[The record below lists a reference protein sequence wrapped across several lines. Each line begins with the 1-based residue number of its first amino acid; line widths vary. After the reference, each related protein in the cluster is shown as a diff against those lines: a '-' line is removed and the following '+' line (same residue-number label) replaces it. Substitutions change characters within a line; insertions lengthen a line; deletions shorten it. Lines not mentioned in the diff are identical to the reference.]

1 QKHHLTLWYSIT
13 LVARSVMASASCL
26 GLVVL
31 VAMASAAS
39 AQLSS
44 TFYDTSCPNALATI
58 KAGVTA
64 ALNTETRMGASLVRL
79 HFHDCFV
86 DGCDGSVLLA
96 DTGSFI
102 GEQGAAPNNNSIR
115 GMNVIDN
122 IKTQVEAVCK
132 QTVSCADILAVAAR
146 DSVVAVSSTITTVA
160 LMHVLMKHMPV
171 VLVSELWFGTN
182 SAHTKQL
189 GGPTWTVL
197 LGRRD
202 STTASKTNAENDLP
216 PPTFDLQ
223 NLTTLFGN
231 KQLSMTDMVALSG
244 AHTIGQSQC
253 RFFRDRIY
261 NETNINTTFATSL
274 RANCP
279 QSGGDSSLAP
289 LDTATPNAFDNS
301 YYTNLMSQKGLLHS
315 DQVLF
320 NGGGADNTVM
330 SFATSAATFN
340 SAFTTAMINMGN
352 IAPKTGTQGQI
363 RLVCSKVNS

>member
-1 QKHHLTLWYSIT
+1 
-13 LVARSVMASASCL
+13 
-26 GLVVL
+26 
-31 VAMASAAS
+31 MASAAS

-58 KAGVTA
+58 KAGVA
-64 ALNTETRMGASLVRL
+64 AAVQNEARMGASLVRL

-96 DTGSFI
+96 DTGSFV
-102 GEQGAAPNNNSIR
+102 GEQGAAPNKNSIR
-115 GMNVIDN
+115 GMNVIDS

-146 DSVVAVSSTITTVA
+146 DSVVA
-160 LMHVLMKHMPV
+160 
-171 VLVSELWFGTN
+171 
-182 SAHTKQL
+182 L

-244 AHTIGQSQC
+244 THTIGQSQC

-261 NETNINTTFATSL
+261 NETNINTAFATAL
-274 RANCP
+274 KANCP
-279 QSGGDSSLAP
+279 QSGGDNSLAP
-289 LDTATPNAFDNS
+289 LDTATPNAFDNG

-320 NGGGADNTVM
+320 NSGGADNTVR
-330 SFATSAATFN
+330 SFASSAATFN
-340 SAFTTAMINMGN
+340 SAFTTAMVKMGN

>member
-1 QKHHLTLWYSIT
+1 
-13 LVARSVMASASCL
+13 MASSSL
-26 GLVVL
+26 SVVL
-31 VAMASAAS
+31 LLCLAAAVS
-39 AQLSS
+39 AQLSP
-44 TFYDTSCPNALATI
+44 TFYDSSCPGALSTI
-58 KAGVTA
+58 KSAVDA
-64 ALNTETRMGASLVRL
+64 AVSSNPRMGASLLRL

-86 DGCDGSVLLA
+86 QGCDASVLLSGNEQNA
-96 DTGSFI
+96 GGNAGSLL
-102 GEQGAAPNNNSIR
+102 
-115 GMNVIDN
+115 GMDLIQK
-122 IKTQVEAVCK
+122 IKDLVEAACDNNK
-132 QTVSCADILAVAAR
+132 RTLIVSCADILAVAAR
-146 DSVVAVSSTITTVA
+146 DSVVA
-160 LMHVLMKHMPV
+160 
-171 VLVSELWFGTN
+171 
-182 SAHTKQL
+182 L

-289 LDTATPNAFDNS
+289 LDTQTPNGFDNA

-320 NGGGADNTVM
+320 NGGGADNTVR
-330 SFATSAATFN
+330 SFSSSAATFN
-340 SAFTTAMINMGN
+340 SAFTTAMVNMGN

>member
-1 QKHHLTLWYSIT
+1 
-13 LVARSVMASASCL
+13 MASASCL

-64 ALNTETRMGASLVRL
+64 AVQNEARMGASLVRL

-146 DSVVAVSSTITTVA
+146 DSVVA
-160 LMHVLMKHMPV
+160 
-171 VLVSELWFGTN
+171 
-182 SAHTKQL
+182 L

-261 NETNINTTFATSL
+261 NETNIDTTFATSL

-279 QSGGDSSLAP
+279 RSGGDNSLAP
-289 LDTATPNAFDNS
+289 LDNGTPNGFDNA

-320 NGGGADNTVM
+320 NGGGADNTVR
-330 SFATSAATFN
+330 SFSSSAATFN
-340 SAFTTAMINMGN
+340 NAFTTAMINMGN

>member
-1 QKHHLTLWYSIT
+1 
-13 LVARSVMASASCL
+13 MASASCL
-26 GLVVL
+26 SLLVL

-39 AQLSS
+39 AQLSP
-44 TFYDTSCPNALATI
+44 TFYQASCPSALFI
-58 KAGVTA
+58 IQTA
-64 ALNTETRMGASLVRL
+64 VQAAVNNEPRMGASLVRL

-96 DTGSFI
+96 DTGSFV
-102 GEQGAAPNNNSIR
+102 GEQGAAPNAGSIR

-122 IKTQVEAVCK
+122 IKTQVEAACT

-146 DSVVAVSSTITTVA
+146 DSVVA
-160 LMHVLMKHMPV
+160 
-171 VLVSELWFGTN
+171 
-182 SAHTKQL
+182 L
-189 GGPTWTVL
+189 GGPTWPVL

-223 NLTTLFGN
+223 NLTTSFAN

-244 AHTIGQSQC
+244 AHTLGQSQC
-253 RFFRDRIY
+253 RFFRNRIN
-261 NETNINTTFATSL
+261 NEANINTAFATAL
-274 RANCP
+274 KANCP

-289 LDTATPNAFDNS
+289 LDTVTPNAFDNA
-301 YYTNLMSQKGLLHS
+301 YYSNLISQKGLLHS

-320 NGGGADNTVM
+320 NGGGADNTVL
-330 SFATSAATFN
+330 SFASSAATFN
-340 SAFTTAMINMGN
+340 SAFTTAMVKMGN

>member
-1 QKHHLTLWYSIT
+1 
-13 LVARSVMASASCL
+13 MASASCL

-64 ALNTETRMGASLVRL
+64 AVQNEARMGASLVRL

-96 DTGSFI
+96 DNGSFI

-146 DSVVAVSSTITTVA
+146 DSVVA
-160 LMHVLMKHMPV
+160 
-171 VLVSELWFGTN
+171 
-182 SAHTKQL
+182 L

-261 NETNINTTFATSL
+261 NETNIETAFATSL

-279 QSGGDSSLAP
+279 RSGGDSSLAP
-289 LDTATPNAFDNS
+289 LDTGTPTAFDNA

-330 SFATSAATFN
+330 SFASSAATFN
-340 SAFTTAMINMGN
+340 SAFTTAMVNMGN

>member
-1 QKHHLTLWYSIT
+1 MTSSKHVFGSYGI
-13 LVARSVMASASCL
+13 MAL
-26 GLVVL
+26 LFF
-31 VAMASAAS
+31 SAALVS
-39 AQLSS
+39 AELSAD
-44 TFYDTSCPNALATI
+44 FYDETCPDALDIIEDA
-58 KAGVTA
+58 VRA
-64 ALNTETRMGASLVRL
+64 AVSKESRMGASLLRL

-86 DGCDGSVLLA
+86 NGCDGSVLLDGA
-96 DTGSFI
+96 TG
-102 GEQGAAPNNNSIR
+102 EKNAVPNKNSLR
-115 GMNVIDN
+115 GFELVDD
-122 IKTQVEAVCK
+122 IKAQLEKACAKV
-132 QTVSCADILAVAAR
+132 VSCADILAVAAR
-146 DSVVAVSSTITTVA
+146 DSVVA
-160 LMHVLMKHMPV
+160 
-171 VLVSELWFGTN
+171 
-182 SAHTKQL
+182 L

-261 NETNINTTFATSL
+261 NETNIDTAFATSL

-279 QSGGDSSLAP
+279 RSGGDNSLAP
-289 LDTATPNAFDNS
+289 LDTATPNAFDNA
-301 YYTNLMSQKGLLHS
+301 YYTNLMTQKGLLHS

-320 NGGGADNTVM
+320 NGGGADNTVR
-330 SFATSAATFN
+330 SFASSAATFN